1 MMLFD
6 EHVAPPPMSRIARTR
21 RRLSVTSSLLTLCIA
36 VGIVVGGLLGGSL
49 SVSVRTFTG
58 YIRQCG
64 AEGLASRCQVESREM
79 IGSWVHTEVS
89 DKVRVLRH
97 ERSAVFIDLTFTA
110 WFRVETLSRGPLA
123 RLHAPLDATS
133 DHAPELAEQLEAK
146 GGTRILTSGAIIRGE
161 SILAA
166 QATMPDGSVELIVQ
180 VRR

>member
-1 MMLFD
+1 MMLF
-6 EHVAPPPMSRIARTR
+6 EEQVAPPPMSRAARTT

-49 SVSVRTFTG
+49 SVTVRTFTG

-64 AEGLASRCQVESREM
+64 AEGLSSRCQVESRAM

-89 DKVRVLRH
+89 DTVRVLRH

-110 WFRVETLSRGPLA
+110 WFRVDSASRDSLA
-123 RLHAPLDATS
+123 RLHAPLEATN
-133 DHAPELAEQLEAK
+133 DHAPELAERLATA
-146 GGTRILTSGAIIRGE
+146 GGTRILTSGGIIRDE

-166 QATMPDGSVELIVQ
+166 QAAMPDGSVVLIVQ